1 MDYKP
6 LGKLMQILKA
16 VEKRDKLDR
25 KIDNF
30 SYQVMSDFVF
40 SIREQLL
47 YNHNKLWKIFK
58 EMVIPD
64 HLICLLR
71 NLYVGQEA
79 TVRTRHETMDWF
91 QNGKGV
97 S

>member
-30 SYQVMSDFVF
+30 SHQVMSDFVF

-47 YNHNKLWKIFK
+47 YNYNILWKIFK
-58 EMVIPD
+58 EMVIPN

-79 TVRTRHETMDWF
+79 TVRTGHETMDWF
-91 QNGKGV
+91 QIG
-97 S
+97 